1 MTGNTAAVDSSVDI
15 MQHQV
20 LLFACKYSDFRTHFC
35 HLWKKDTD
43 TTPGSVLEEWG
54 IQKEKLVPSS
64 SASDFCTFSFSS
76 G

>member
-20 LLFACKYSDFRTHFC
+20 LLFACKYNDFRTHFC
-35 HLWKKDTD
+35 HLWKNDTY
-43 TTPGSVLEEWG
+43 TTPGSVLGE
-54 IQKEKLVPSS
+54 KEKLAPSS